1 MKNVPY
7 RSIVGSLMYLMV
19 GSRPDLATA
28 VGTLSQY
35 AVDPCPTYWHALKRV
50 FRYLQAT
57 PTHGLRFSGSSCGE
71 LEGYLDADWAG
82 DIESRR
88 STSGYVFVLNKA
100 CIS

>member
-57 PTHGLRFSGSSCGE
+57 PTHGLRFSGSGCGE
-71 LEGYLDADWAG
+71 LEGFWMPTDKV
-82 DIESRR
+82 
-88 STSGYVFVLNKA
+88 TSNQDEALVDTFLY
-100 CIS
+100 

>member
-7 RSIVGSLMYLMV
+7 RSIVGALMYLMV

-35 AVDPCPTYWHALKRV
+35 AADPCPTYWQALKRV

-57 PTHGLRFSGSSCGE
+57 PTHGLRFSGSGCGE
-71 LEGYLDADWAG
+71 LKGYLDADWAG